1 MNEALRTDYR
11 AGELAIEYLYI
22 DNLYIDYLD
31 VRVKQMD
38 QVRRVNIRRRCER
51 HGASLRYSWETGG

>member
-22 DNLYIDYLD
+22 DKLHIDYLD
-31 VRVKQMD
+31 VRVKQNENKSAGAESGID
-38 QVRRVNIRRRCER
+38 RRHRQCFK
-51 HGASLRYSWETGG
+51 L

>member
-22 DNLYIDYLD
+22 GNLYIDYLD
-31 VRVKQMD
+31 VGVKQ
-38 QVRRVNIRRRCER
+38 N
-51 HGASLRYSWETGG
+51 GN